1 MIRPTTRLLAHV
13 GVALV
18 LTLALAACA
27 SASGTAGTA
36 TSAPTAA
43 PPSSAPTTAASVAP
57 PAAST
62 APSTAGGGS
71 SGTTV
76 SIKDFSFDPA
86 GLTAKVGQEVTWT
99 NTGSAAHTVT
109 FDAGGVDSG
118 SLSAGSTFKHT
129 FDTAGTFTY
138 HCSIHSSM
146 QATVT
151 VSQ

>member
-1 MIRPTTRLLAHV
+1 LIRPTTGLLAHV
-13 GVALV
+13 GATLV

-43 PPSSAPTTAASVAP
+43 PPAASA
-57 PAAST
+57 

-71 SGTTV
+71 TGTTV

-86 GLTAKVGQEVTWT
+86 GLTAKVGQEITWT
-99 NTGSAAHTVT
+99 NTGSATHTVT

-138 HCSIHSSM
+138 HCSFHSAM
-146 QATVT
+146 QSTVT